1 MAVTFRVAR
10 NPDPDSTLPYL
21 VRVPVSGTPLVLRAK
36 EPWPRT
42 SKVYC
47 HDSGDEWRDDLELV
61 EEVAVRD
68 CVRRGRSIDLV
79 LDRRQLNRSQFV
91 FVTLKGG
98 RPAIFWQSSRT
109 VSSVR
114 PGVRLPTRRAAGIG
128 RLAVVR
134 DTRERYGYDFS
145 QQQADVTHEALRVG
159 DYGIRDEAGRLVAVV
174 ERKSLDDLAGRLAD
188 GTLSFALSELAAL
201 PRAAVVVEGRYA
213 DLFALDHV
221 TPGFVVEQL
230 SHVQVRYPSVTV
242 MFCGSRRFAEEWT
255 FRWLGAAARELGT
268 EVAADDTVA
277 DTGED
282 LTEGDILTYLEDGRW
297 KNRAHGN
304 VRATSVHDS
313 YEAAVRAGRRLSRKR
328 EVAHH
333 VRRPVPDGLTGYG

>member
-1 MAVTFRVAR
+1 MAVTFRVAH

-21 VRVPVSGTPLVLRAK
+21 VRVPVPGTPLVLRAK

-42 SKVYC
+42 KKVYC
-47 HDSGDEWRDDLELV
+47 HDAGDPWSDDLELV
-61 EEVAVRD
+61 EEVGVLD

-91 FVTLKGG
+91 FVTLRGD

-134 DTRERYGYDFS
+134 DTRERYGYDFA
-145 QQQADVTHEALRVG
+145 QQQAEVTRRALPVG
-159 DYGIRDEAGRLVAVV
+159 DYGIHDAAGRLAAVV
-174 ERKSLDDLAGRLAD
+174 ERKSLEDLAGRLAD

-255 FRWLGAAARELGT
+255 FRWLGAAARELGAT
-268 EVAADDTVA
+268 ESVDDTVA
-277 DTGED
+277 EAGDD
-282 LTEGDILTYLEDGRW
+282 LRDGDILTYLEAGTW

-304 VRATSVHDS
+304 VRATSIHDS
-313 YEAAVRAGRRLSRKR
+313 YDDAVSEGRRLARQR

-333 VRRPVPDGLTGYG
+333 VRRPLQR